1 MISQDEDTVSAK
13 ALPTV
18 LFIDDDERLL
28 ESLRLA
34 LRREPY
40 EILTVTSTERASRVL
55 AQRKVDVVVCD
66 ERMPTMSGTTF
77 LTHMKNAAHPA
88 IRIVLTG
95 AGRPAEDRAA
105 NQAAVFRFLT
115 KPCSS
120 SAIALAIREALQH
133 IPL

>member
-1 MISQDEDTVSAK
+1 MISQDEDKVPAK

-66 ERMPTMSGTTF
+66 ERMPTMTGTTF
-77 LTHMKNAAHPA
+77 LTQMKNAAHPA
-88 IRIVLTG
+88 
-95 AGRPAEDRAA
+95 
-105 NQAAVFRFLT
+105 
-115 KPCSS
+115 
-120 SAIALAIREALQH
+120 
-133 IPL
+133 